1 MGLFLN
7 GGDWRIGNIQR
18 VRSTKNNAGL
28 PIGRTA
34 RIAYELDTL
43 RAGCSSA
50 ARVLLRKSAP
60 DEDELEDCAQLDD
73 ALAEA
78 QRVLKAAVRK
88 VMLSRLSRH
97 SRSR

>member
-1 MGLFLN
+1 M
-7 GGDWRIGNIQR
+7 
-18 VRSTKNNAGL
+18 
-28 PIGRTA
+28 
-34 RIAYELDTL
+34 AYELDTL
-43 RAGCSSA
+43 RAGCSKA
-50 ARVLLRKSAP
+50 AGVLLRKSAP

-73 ALAEA
+73 ALARA